1 MKTKLI
7 IATLIAGSSLFA
19 ETRISVGIG
28 VGGHGYAAPPA
39 VAYRPAYPGSGY
51 MWVDGYWDHAGPRR
65 FWHNGYWARHSYGR
79 SYAVAPR
86 YDGNR
91 YDNNRYG
98 NGFNNDGNRFNDNRR
113 R

>member
-39 VAYRPAYPGSGY
+39 VAYRPAYPGPGY
-51 MWVDGYWDHAGPRR
+51 TWVDGYWDHAGPRR
-65 FWHNGYWARHSYGR
+65 FWHNGYWARPSYGR